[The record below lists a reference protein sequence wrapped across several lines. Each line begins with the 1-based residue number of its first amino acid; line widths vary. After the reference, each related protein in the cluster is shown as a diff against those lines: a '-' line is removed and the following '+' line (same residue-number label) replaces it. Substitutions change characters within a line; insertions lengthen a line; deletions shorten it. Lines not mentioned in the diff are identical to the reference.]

1 MRKRS
6 LMLSGMLS
14 GILSG
19 LLAALSAAI
28 PVRAESITLPVG
40 TKLHVVLETT
50 LTTKASKEGDPFR
63 ARLVIPVFANEREA
77 LPLGAVI
84 EGKVAAVQG
93 PGRVKGE
100 AEMQLRPETI
110 YLPDGRDFD
119 LAATITDAQTGDEID
134 VDPAEGTVSRS
145 GKEGMDVGGTAQ
157 GAGMGAVIGGLT
169 AGGKGALIGAG
180 AMATVAVLR
189 QIFKRGKDAELPAG
203 SEIVLEL
210 NRDIAIPLMEE
221 VPPSSRRREASSEA
235 SPVIICKTCK
245 AE

>member
-1 MRKRS
+1 MKK
-6 LMLSGMLS
+6 LSWM
-14 GILSG
+14 LSG
-19 LLAALSAAI
+19 LLAVWSAAI
-28 PVRAESITLPVG
+28 PGRAESITLPAG

-77 LPLGAVI
+77 LPTGTVI
-84 EGKVAAVQG
+84 EGKVASLQT
-93 PGRVKGE
+93 PGRVKGN

-110 YLPDGRDFD
+110 YLPDGRDFS
-119 LAATITDAQTGDEID
+119 LAATITDAQTGDELD

-145 GKEGMDVGGTAQ
+145 GKEGMSVGQTAQ
-157 GAGMGAVIGGLT
+157 GAGMGAAIGGMT

-180 AMATVAVLR
+180 AMVTVAVLR
-189 QIFKRGKDAELPAG
+189 QIFKRGKDAEIPAG

-210 NRDIAIPLMEE
+210 NRDIEIPLMEE
-221 VPPSSRRREASSEA
+221 VPPSRSRRGNPGASPSQA
-235 SPVIICKTCK
+235 SPVIICKTCSA

>member
-1 MRKRS
+1 MRK
-6 LMLSGMLS
+6 LSSILS

-19 LLAALSAAI
+19 LLVALSAAI
-28 PVRAESITLPVG
+28 PGSAESITLPIG

-77 LPLGAVI
+77 LPVGTVI
-84 EGKVAAVQG
+84 EGEVASLQT
-93 PGRVKGE
+93 PGRVSGQ

-119 LAATITDAQTGDEID
+119 LTATITDAQTGDEID

-145 GKEGMDVGGTAQ
+145 GKEGMDVGSTAQ

-221 VPPSSRRREASSEA
+221 VPPSQRSKSGPPSSEA
-235 SPVIICKTCK
+235 SPVIICRTCS
-245 AE
+245 AQ

>member
-1 MRKRS
+1 MKK
-6 LMLSGMLS
+6 LSWM
-14 GILSG
+14 LSG
-19 LLAALSAAI
+19 LLATLSAAI
-28 PVRAESITLPVG
+28 PGRAESITLPTG

-77 LPLGAVI
+77 LPTGTVI
-84 EGKVAAVQG
+84 EGKVASLQT
-93 PGRVKGE
+93 PGRVKGN

-110 YLPDGRDFD
+110 YLPDGRDFS
-119 LAATITDAQTGDEID
+119 LAATITDAQTGDELE

-169 AGGKGALIGAG
+169 GGGKGALIGAG

-210 NRDIAIPLMEE
+210 NREIAIPLMEE
-221 VPPSSRRREASSEA
+221 VPPARSRRSNPGASPSQA
-235 SPVIICKTCK
+235 SPVIICKTCSA

>member
-1 MRKRS
+1 MKK
-6 LMLSGMLS
+6 LFWMLSGFLVAVS
-14 GILSG
+14 ATVPGR
-19 LLAALSAAI
+19 AA
-28 PVRAESITLPVG
+28 SITLPTG

-77 LPLGAVI
+77 LPIGTVI
-84 EGKVAAVQG
+84 AGKVANLQA
-93 PGRVKGE
+93 PGRVKGQ
-100 AEMQLRPETI
+100 AEMQLRPETVT
-110 YLPDGRDFD
+110 LPDGRDFS
-119 LAATITDAQTGDEID
+119 LAATITDAQTGDELA

-157 GAGMGAVIGGLT
+157 GAGMGAVIGGMT

-180 AMATVAVLR
+180 AMVTVAVLR

-210 NRDIAIPLMEE
+210 NRAIAIPLMEE
-221 VPPSSRRREASSEA
+221 VPPSRSRSSGSGQATES
-235 SPVIICKTCK
+235 SPVIICRTCK

>member
-1 MRKRS
+1 MR
-6 LMLSGMLS
+6 SGMLS
-14 GILSG
+14 G
-19 LLAALSAAI
+19 LLAVLSAAI
-28 PVRAESITLPVG
+28 PGRAESITLPVG

-77 LPLGAVI
+77 LPIGTVI
-84 EGKVAAVQG
+84 EGKVASLQT
-93 PGRVKGE
+93 PGRVKGQ

-119 LAATITDAQTGDEID
+119 LAATITDAQTGDELD

-169 AGGKGALIGAG
+169 GGGKGALIGAG

-210 NRDIAIPLMEE
+210 NRDIAIPAMEE
-221 VPPSSRRREASSEA
+221 VPPSRRGEAGKSSEA
-235 SPVIICKTCK
+235 SPVIICRTCK
-245 AE
+245 AQ

>member
-1 MRKRS
+1 MTNR
-6 LMLSGMLS
+6 MLSGKLY
-14 GILSG
+14 GVLSG
-19 LLAALSAAI
+19 LLVVMSAIVPA
-28 PVRAESITLPVG
+28 RAESIILTTG
-40 TKLHVVLETT
+40 TKLHVVLETN
-50 LTTKASKEGDPFR
+50 LSTKTSKAGDAFR

-77 LPLGAVI
+77 LPVGTVI
-84 EGKVAAVQG
+84 EGKLATLET
-93 PGRVKGE
+93 PGRVKGK

-119 LAATITDAQTGDEID
+119 LAATITDAQTGDEIE

-169 AGGKGALIGAG
+169 MGGKGALIGAG
-180 AMATVAVLR
+180 AMVTVAVLR

-210 NRDIAIPLMEE
+210 NREIAIPAMEE
-221 VPPSSRRREASSEA
+221 VPPSSSRRREPRTSEA
-235 SPVIICKTCK
+235 PPAVVCRTCK
-245 AE
+245 AD